1 VQVEPPAPS
10 ADGGVRTVS
19 RAAYSALRASRG
31 QSPPRLV
38 AVSLANPSAHLDL
51 AAHDLATV
59 AVAVAVAGAEMLQK
73 KHAVKRD
80 TLINPDCTS
89 QCCRMWSE
97 DDAVLTKLNSFK
109 RNTL

>member
-59 AVAVAVAGAEMLQK
+59 AVAVAAPAVYCKFQK
-73 KHAVKRD
+73 NHAVRRD
-80 TLINPDCTS
+80 TLINPDPHF
-89 QCCRMWSE
+89 
-97 DDAVLTKLNSFK
+97 AVRSDELLDWY
-109 RNTL
+109 L